1 MRFAKGHGTENDFVI
16 IPDPDGEI
24 DLTPGLVA
32 RLCDRRA
39 GLGADGVL
47 RAVRLPGAAVGDRA
61 PGPGS
66 GPGSAPGPGSGT
78 AHGPGP
84 RSGLGAGLALEA
96 GYDAGASAADGAEWF
111 MDYRNADGSVAE
123 MCGNGIRVFG
133 RYLLEHRLVPGPEF
147 VVATRAGTRLVRR
160 EPDGEITVDMGPP
173 QVLGTGRATLA
184 GRPLQ
189 GLRVSLGNPHL
200 ACVVDG
206 PLAGFDLSQPPRT
219 DGEDFPAGV
228 NLELVRIVG
237 PAHIA
242 MLVHERGSGPTRS
255 CGTGAVAAAV
265 AAAAVAGT
273 AAGPPPAAADP
284 AAAGPSSAADPAAA
298 GPSSAADPAAAGPSS
313 AADPAAAGPSSAG
326 DPAAAGPSSAA
337 AVPPGTWIVDV
348 PGGRL
353 RVTLDGRTSL
363 LSGPAV
369 IVAEGELDEA
379 WLAGKPD
386 QSSPAA

>member
-1 MRFAKGHGTENDFVI
+1 
-16 IPDPDGEI
+16 
-24 DLTPGLVA
+24 
-32 RLCDRRA
+32 
-39 GLGADGVL
+39 
-47 RAVRLPGAAVGDRA
+47 
-61 PGPGS
+61 
-66 GPGSAPGPGSGT
+66 
-78 AHGPGP
+78 
-84 RSGLGAGLALEA
+84 
-96 GYDAGASAADGAEWF
+96 

-123 MCGNGIRVFG
+123 MCGNGVRVFG
-133 RYLLEHRLVPGPEF
+133 RYLLEHGLVRGPQF
-147 VVATRAGTRLVRR
+147 AVATRAGTRLVR
-160 EPDGEITVDMGPP
+160 EETDGEITVDMGPP

-189 GLRVSLGNPHL
+189 GLQVSLGNPHL

-206 PLAGFDLSQPPRT
+206 PLAGFDLSQPPQP
-219 DGEDFPAGV
+219 DGEEFPGGV
-228 NLELVRIVG
+228 NLELVQIVG

-265 AAAAVAGT
+265 AAAAATSSPG
-273 AAGPPPAAADP
+273 AAGPP
-284 AAAGPSSAADPAAA
+284 SAA
-298 GPSSAADPAAAGPSS
+298 SL
-313 AADPAAAGPSSAG
+313 
-326 DPAAAGPSSAA
+326 
-337 AVPPGTWIVDV
+337 PPGTWIVDV

>member
-1 MRFAKGHGTENDFVI
+1 MWFAKGHGTENDFVI
-16 IPDPDGEI
+16 IPDPDGEV

-47 RAVRLPGAAVGDRA
+47 HAVRMPGAPTGDRA
-61 PGPGS
+61 PDR
-66 GPGSAPGPGSGT
+66 GSAPGPGSGT
-78 AHGPGP
+78 ASGPGP
-84 RSGLGAGLALEA
+84 RSGLGAGLPLEA
-96 GYDAGASAADGAEWF
+96 GYDAGAAAADGAEWF

-123 MCGNGIRVFG
+123 MCGNGVRVFG

-147 VVATRAGTRLVRR
+147 TVATRAGTRLVRR
-160 EPDGEITVDMGPP
+160 EPDGEITVDMGQP

-184 GRPLQ
+184 GRPLR

-206 PLAGFDLSQPPRT
+206 PLAEFDLSQPPRT
-219 DGEDFPAGV
+219 DGEEFPDGV
-228 NLELVRIVG
+228 NLELVRVVG
-237 PAHIA
+237 SAHIA

-265 AAAAVAGT
+265 AAAAVA
-273 AAGPPPAAADP
+273 A
-284 AAAGPSSAADPAAA
+284 AAAGPSPA
-298 GPSSAADPAAAGPSS
+298 PA
-313 AADPAAAGPSSAG
+313 

-379 WLAGKPD
+379 WLSGKPD